1 MAINL
6 ICPEC
11 KSNLSLRARI
21 CKNCGYYFSNGK
33 KYRVV
38 VKDQNGRRI
47 SKVLNSLAIAKK
59 LERKLKTQILEN
71 SLFGIT
77 KKPVIDEVWQ
87 KYLAWAKEN
96 KKSWK
101 DDDMRWKCHVESYF
115 AGKKMDTISA
125 FDLQRVINAMKSKK
139 DYAPATIKHVI
150 VLIKRVCNWSI
161 EMDLYEGVNPA
172 SKIKLPKNVFYPLE
186 LLKHCI
192 IILGVFWDVRA
203 YFCRAEQL
211 ATASWKLQLLRGGS
225 N

>member
-139 DYAPATIKHVI
+139 DYHIFTQDELTSEARRIIKLQSYIINGRTIGRLISVLGQYVRGYKVFKTTGTPKMYM
-150 VLIKRVCNWSI
+150 LIKYNNSPWGKDYKKKRV
-161 EMDLYEGVNPA
+161 G
-172 SKIKLPKNVFYPLE
+172 
-186 LLKHCI
+186 
-192 IILGVFWDVRA
+192 
-203 YFCRAEQL
+203 
-211 ATASWKLQLLRGGS
+211 
-225 N
+225 